1 MKKFK
6 KIFAAI
12 AASALVA
19 AMSFTSMAASITIDI
34 AAPEGTS
41 NKDLTTTYEYY
52 KVLNANVLYK
62 NDDPND
68 TEIQNASYYLD
79 KNSDAKMLE
88 AIKSTNLFTI
98 KESTVSTR
106 VNVELKDPATT
117 GETIATKLN
126 EAITNANI
134 DRTGTFVQNSEK
146 NAEGKDVIKAEA
158 TDLSDGYYLV
168 KSSFGTA
175 IVVSTTGEK
184 NVTIREKNK
193 YPSLKKEEDI
203 TTASYGEKITYTVTV
218 SIPNT
223 AAAEDIIVVDTMTS
237 GLTPFDGD
245 DTDNLLDVTA
255 KVNETVLTGDK
266 AVTVDSQNKNVI
278 KIKIPAAAVT
288 KYKGN
293 DVVLTYQAVLNNN
306 ANTNVAET
314 NTAHL
319 EYADYKSLDKS
330 VDVTTYGFKLTKVDG
345 AKKKDATDRFIPAT
359 AGDAEFTLYKS
370 GTGNDKI
377 YVVKD
382 KDTNTYQITT
392 TVTDTKI
399 LAGGVNHDATIVGLA
414 AGKYYLQ
421 EDEAPTGYNKLAERK
436 PITVVSG
443 ENAAAENKVEV
454 ENNAGIKLPSTGGMG
469 TTVFAIVGLLVM
481 AGAAVT
487 LIVKKRA

>member
-19 AMSFTSMAASITIDI
+19 AMSFTSMAASITIKSGATKGTDETSYTYYKILNADI
-34 AAPEGTS
+34 LYGTDNEIQS
-41 NKDLTTTYEYY
+41 VSYYVTDEHLANEIDKTKLFDVKKSADGTRWNVVPKDTTTDAVAIA
-52 KVLNANVLYK
+52 KAFDTDAILNNK
-62 NDDPND
+62 
-68 TEIQNASYYLD
+68 EI
-79 KNSDAKMLE
+79 K
-88 AIKSTNLFTI
+88 
-98 KESTVSTR
+98 TV
-106 VNVELKDPATT
+106 E
-117 GETIATKLN
+117 
-126 EAITNANI
+126 
-134 DRTGTFVQNSEK
+134 TGTFEQKVVTTEGTKTVQAVADK
-146 NAEGKDVIKAEA
+146 L
-158 TDLSDGYYLV
+158 TDGYYLI
-168 KSSFGTA
+168 KSSLGTVLA
-175 IVVSTTGEK
+175 VQTTGDKGVEITEK
-184 NVTIREKNK
+184 NS
-193 YPSLKKEEDI
+193 YPSLTKEENK
-203 TTASYGEKITYTVTV
+203 TTASYGEKITYTITVT
-218 SIPNT
+218 IPNT
-223 AAAEDIIVVDTMTS
+223 VAAKEDIIVVDTMTA
-237 GLTPFDGD
+237 GLTPFDSD
-245 DTDNLLDVTA
+245 DEDNVLDVTA

-266 AVTVDSQNKNVI
+266 AVTVDSQNENVI

-319 EYADYKSLDKS
+319 EYADYKSLDTS
-330 VDVTTYGFKLTKVDG
+330 VDVTTYGFELTKVDG
-345 AKKKDATDRFIPAT
+345 AKKNTTDHFIPAA
-359 AGDAEFTLYKS
+359 AGDAEFTLYK
-370 GTGNDKI
+370 TEDGNEKI

-382 KDTNTYQITT
+382 EASNTYQITT

-399 LAGGVNHDATIVGLA
+399 LAGGINHDATIVGLA
-414 AGKYYLQ
+414 AGTYYLQ

-436 PITVVSG
+436 PIIVVSG
-443 ENAAAENKVEV
+443 ENAATENKVEV